1 MDREDFITKHWESEV
16 RLPEMDAK
24 PQPEHY
30 RGHFDPQYE
39 AVLKENRQTKESM
52 YQEEVLHEQEKLRKA
67 INNLS
72 RTDDG
77 YLVLRWLCKHLAFK
91 DSVLAMVNGSVDTKA
106 MLYNEARRIVWS
118 DIRALLNISNRNNV
132 EEDQ

>member
-1 MDREDFITKHWESEV
+1 MDREDFITRNWESEI
-16 RLPEMDAK
+16 REPWMDAK
-24 PQPEHY
+24 PQPDHH

-39 AVLKENRQTKESM
+39 AVLKENRQTKESL
-52 YQEEVLHEQEKLRKA
+52 YQEAILHEQEKLKKA
-67 INNLS
+67 INSLS

-91 DSVLAMVNGSVDTKA
+91 DSVLAMINGSVDTKA
-106 MLYNEARRIVWS
+106 MLYNEARRIVWA
-118 DIRALLNISNRNNV
+118 DIRNLLDISNRNKI